1 MSCESLIA
9 RVFYDRDHAHL
20 EHWRTTSYA
29 QHQALGEFYSSV
41 IYILDRFV
49 EAYRGLG
56 NEIGKLPEHEGF
68 PSILKCLSEDA
79 KWIATNRNKIS
90 EGVEA
95 LQNILDE
102 LAALYFTTIYK
113 LKNLK

>member
-1 MSCESLIA
+1 MSCENLIA
-9 RVFYDRDHAHL
+9 RVFYDRNHAHL
-20 EHWRTTSYA
+20 EHWKTTSYA
-29 QHQALGEFYSSV
+29 QHEALAEFYIKAV
-41 IYILDRFV
+41 DTLDRFI

-56 NEIGKLPEHEGF
+56 NEVGDLPKHEGF
-68 PSILKCLSEDA
+68 PTILKCLNENA

-102 LAALYFTTIYK
+102 LVGLYLTTIYK
-113 LKNLK
+113 LKVLK